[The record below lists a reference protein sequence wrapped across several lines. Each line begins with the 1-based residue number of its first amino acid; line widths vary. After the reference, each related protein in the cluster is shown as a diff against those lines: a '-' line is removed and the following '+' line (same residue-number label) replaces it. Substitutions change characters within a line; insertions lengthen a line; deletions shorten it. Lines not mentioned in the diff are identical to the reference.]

1 MTGWLRHHAHSL
13 AATLRRF
20 ASQPVDTLI
29 NALVIGVALAL
40 PLGGYALLANL
51 QSMTHGITVS
61 AQVSVFLAMDASP
74 SDRESLEKRLRAE
87 AGVKN
92 VKFVSRAAALEE
104 LRQRAGLG
112 DIVAT
117 LRDNPLPDAFV
128 ITLSDNNA
136 ERADSLAA
144 GVRTLPKVTHVQL
157 DSAWVR
163 RVDALIRLASTAIA
177 VLAALLSVALVAVT
191 FNTIRLQILTLREE
205 IVVSKLVGATNAFI
219 RRPFFYY
226 GGLQGALGGVLALL
240 LVRGAMA
247 LLDRDVATLATLYG
261 SGFRLVYLG
270 WTDSVALLA
279 FAVALG
285 WLGAWLSVSK
295 HLWQIEPR

>member
-87 AGVKN
+87 AGVKD

-163 RVDALIRLASTAIA
+163 RVDALVRLARTAIA

-295 HLWQIEPR
+295 HLRQIEPR

>member
-1 MTGWLRHHAHSL
+1 MTGWLRHHVQSL
-13 AATLRRF
+13 VLTARRL
-20 ASQPVDTLI
+20 ASQPVDTVI

-40 PLGGYALLANL
+40 PLGGYVLLTNL
-51 QSMTHGITVS
+51 QSLTQGITVS
-61 AQVSVFLAMDASP
+61 AQVSVFLAMDASA
-74 SDRESLEKRLRAE
+74 SDRESIEKRLRSE
-87 AGVKN
+87 AGVKE
-92 VKFVSRAAALEE
+92 VRFVSRSAALEE

-128 ITLSDNNA
+128 LTLAENDA
-136 ERADSLAA
+136 ERADRLAA
-144 GVRTLPKVTHVQL
+144 GFRALPKVAHVQL

-163 RVDALIRLASTAIA
+163 RVDALVRLSRTAIA
-177 VLAALLSVALVAVT
+177 VLAALLSIALVAVT
-191 FNTIRLQILTLREE
+191 FNTIRLQILTQREE

-219 RRPFFYY
+219 RRPFFYF

-240 LVRGAMA
+240 LVRGALA
-247 LLDRDVATLATLYG
+247 LLDRDVSTLATLYG
-261 SGFRLVYLG
+261 STFRLGYVGLS
-270 WTDSVALLA
+270 DSVALLA
-279 FAVALG
+279 FASALG

>member
-13 AATLRRF
+13 AATIRRF
-20 ASQPVDTLI
+20 VSQPVDTLI

-51 QSMTHGITVS
+51 QSLTHGITVS
-61 AQVSVFLAMDASP
+61 AQVSVFLAMDASAA
-74 SDRESLEKRLRAE
+74 DRESLEKRLRAE
-87 AGVKN
+87 AGVKD
-92 VKFVSRAAALEE
+92 VKFVSRATALEDM
-104 LRQRAGLG
+104 RQRAGLG

-117 LRDNPLPDAFV
+117 LRGNPLPDAFV
-128 ITLSDNNA
+128 ITLPDNDA
-136 ERADSLAA
+136 DRADSLATNLRA
-144 GVRTLPKVTHVQL
+144 LPKITHVQL

-163 RVDALIRLASTAIA
+163 RVDALIRLSRTAIA
-177 VLAALLSVALVAVT
+177 VLAALLSIALVAVT

-226 GGLQGALGGVLALL
+226 GGLQGALGGALALL
-240 LVRGAMA
+240 LVRAAMA
-247 LLDRDVATLATLYG
+247 LLDHDVTTLATLYG
-261 SGFRLVYLG
+261 SNFRLAYLG
-270 WTDSVALLA
+270 VTDSVALLA
-279 FAVALG
+279 FAIALG
-285 WLGAWLSVSK
+285 WLGARMSVSK